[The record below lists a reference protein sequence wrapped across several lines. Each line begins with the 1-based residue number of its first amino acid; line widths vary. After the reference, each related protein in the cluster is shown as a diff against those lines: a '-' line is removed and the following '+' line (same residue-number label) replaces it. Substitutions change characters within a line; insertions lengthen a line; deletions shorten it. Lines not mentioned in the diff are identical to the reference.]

1 MENICSTISNQ
12 VRMRKII
19 QEYEITIKKINKKIE
34 ELRQKL
40 KVFKE
45 QFHKDPDSVDMDKWN
60 QAKVSLQHL
69 NSMVR
74 DMIYSIHIME
84 EYLPFEEQ
92 TRNNKLCENYS
103 KQILDKRSVVGYV
116 PDGGIKI
123 DNPEDLACNIILQE
137 KLNEIIKTLL
147 SYKQWE
153 TLVMYYIY
161 GMTQKEIA
169 KELSIDRSTVAK
181 RLASSIEILR
191 ESELLKEYIN
201 ECK

>member
-1 MENICSTISNQ
+1 
-12 VRMRKII
+12 MRKII

-74 DMIYSIHIME
+74 DMVYSIHIME